1 MKMSTNA
8 SYNFR
13 RGSSAVCVTG
23 PRRTVFGSQNAQ
35 VSRTFAHSGSI
46 VNHKGGN
53 IFVISHVGTLGW
65 NRSTGVVLTNCGS
78 KELLLNLDDR
88 VIRGRNDQLPGLHHW
103 KTIPPAKQCC
113 ASQIQW

>member
-23 PRRTVFGSQNAQ
+23 PRRTVFGPQNAQ

-53 IFVISHVGTLGW
+53 IFVVSHFAAIFLFVCMFQ
-65 NRSTGVVLTNCGS
+65 RSVDE
-78 KELLLNLDDR
+78 ELSRIVCL
-88 VIRGRNDQLPGLHHW
+88 W
-103 KTIPPAKQCC
+103 
-113 ASQIQW
+113 SQER